1 MRHLITGILFV
12 GALCLAPPARGV
24 AAADPAP
31 SPSPAVSVGG
41 VYSIAAFHTDGVNP
55 TGALDTN
62 DGVDLAN
69 RADITNLLVTVSAA
83 SKKLSLAATLGAYA
97 FPTLGSALDPTLQ
110 ARSNTALFGALP
122 LLDISYAPNAHLS
135 FSVGK
140 LATLLGQESVFTY
153 QNLNIERGIGWA
165 LEPTISRGA
174 RASYSNGRWSLAL
187 EDDDGYY
194 SGHYGTLAALF
205 GYAFSSTDSL
215 SFATFVPPAS
225 SAPNETTSIANKTEY
240 DLMYA
245 TQLRKWNLQPYLLF
259 VNSPSSPLL
268 GYTRNERAVAAVVLG
283 SYAASP
289 RFSLGFRY
297 ENARDASAAGDS
309 GANAD
314 LLGYGPGSAI
324 QTFTL
329 TPTYRIGTLFLRAE
343 LARASLAANAPG
355 LGFGSAGNGR
365 TQTRIGV
372 EIGVEP

>member
-1 MRHLITGILFV
+1 MRYLFTCV
-12 GALCLAPPARGV
+12 LLVVALSIAPSARGV
-24 AAADPAP
+24 AATDPAP
-31 SPSPAVSVGG
+31 SPSPAVSVTG
-41 VYSIAAFHTDGVNP
+41 VYSIAAFYTDGVNP

-62 DGVDLAN
+62 NGVDLAS
-69 RADITNLLVTVSAA
+69 RADIANLLVTVNAA
-83 SKKLSLAATLGAYA
+83 IKKLSLGATLGAYA

-135 FSVGK
+135 FSLGK

-174 RASYSNGRWSLAL
+174 RATYSNGRWSLAL

-205 GYAFSSTDSL
+205 GYAFSSSDSL
-215 SFATFVPPAS
+215 SLAAFVPPAD
-225 SAPNETTSIANKTEY
+225 SAPNETTSIANKAEY
-240 DLMYA
+240 DLMYT
-245 TQLRKWNLQPYLLF
+245 TQLRKWSFQPYLLL

-268 GYTRNERAVAAVVLG
+268 GYARDERAVAAVVLG

-297 ENARDASAAGDS
+297 ENVRDASAVGDAGT
-309 GANAD
+309 NAD

-355 LGFGSAGNGR
+355 LGFGSVGNGR